1 MHAYKSFS
9 LKDDWVLKLGSL
21 SVLKHVEAVGRR
33 SASLARPTLAKT
45 EVLQSTFWMVKGG
58 LRALKP
64 KRGELEDEV
73 TKRRTP
79 LRSSAESFVN
89 TVQNSLIVEEEAVY
103 LKEREARQQ
112 DNR

>member
-1 MHAYKSFS
+1 MQAYKSFS

-58 LRALKP
+58 LRAAKP
-64 KRGELEDEV
+64 KMGGLEDDV
-73 TKRRTP
+73 TN
-79 LRSSAESFVN
+79 RSTCF
-89 TVQNSLIVEEEAVY
+89 
-103 LKEREARQQ
+103 
-112 DNR
+112 